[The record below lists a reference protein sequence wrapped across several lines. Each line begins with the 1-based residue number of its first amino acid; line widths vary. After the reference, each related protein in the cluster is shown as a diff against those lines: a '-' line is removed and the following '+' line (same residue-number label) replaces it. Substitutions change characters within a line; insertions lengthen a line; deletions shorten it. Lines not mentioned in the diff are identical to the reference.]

1 MLSAWLAADEVPS
14 SGVET
19 DASAEERDSSAGVEA
34 AIEESAAGVWQL
46 AKREAKASTKIFL
59 FIFIVV
65 FSLPLLSHFLRKVAR
80 EGKRKTSKF
89 RLLVLHCFF

>member
-19 DASAEERDSSAGVEA
+19 DASAEESDSSAGVEA
-34 AIEESAAGVWQL
+34 AIEGAMEGVWQL

-59 FIFIVV
+59 FIFIKCI
-65 FSLPLLSHFLRKVAR
+65 FLAITFTLPKESCKGRK
-80 EGKRKTSKF
+80 KKNK
-89 RLLVLHCFF
+89 